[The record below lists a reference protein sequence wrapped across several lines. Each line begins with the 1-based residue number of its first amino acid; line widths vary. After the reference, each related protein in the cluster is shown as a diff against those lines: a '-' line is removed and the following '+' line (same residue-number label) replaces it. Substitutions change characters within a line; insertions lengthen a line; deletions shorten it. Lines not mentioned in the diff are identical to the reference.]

1 MRTMLRSKTR
11 ERSGPEKLHNILT
24 RLDVSSSGYFED
36 RFKVVLSFVKR
47 RRDPPGDDDLS

>member
-1 MRTMLRSKTR
+1 MLRSKTR